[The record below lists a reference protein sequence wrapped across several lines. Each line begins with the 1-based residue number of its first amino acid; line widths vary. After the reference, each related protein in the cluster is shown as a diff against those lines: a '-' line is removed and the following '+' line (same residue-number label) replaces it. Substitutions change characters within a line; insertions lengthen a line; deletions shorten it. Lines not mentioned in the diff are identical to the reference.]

1 METSGFGFG
10 SEHTALSTGDFR
22 TETSRVER
30 SDLRGVIPIF
40 GHILPAEHVPQNGA
54 RGKRR
59 DMAGAAE
66 R

>member
-1 METSGFGFG
+1 MCRVHTYLASVPALRQAAW
-10 SEHTALSTGDFR
+10 SEAIYA
-22 TETSRVER
+22 
-30 SDLRGVIPIF
+30 VIPIF
-40 GHILPAEHVPQNGA
+40 GHILPAEHVPQNRA

>member
-40 GHILPAEHVPQNGA
+40 GHITSSRARPAEWSPREAVRH
-54 RGKRR
+54 RR
-59 DMAGAAE
+59 SRE